1 MLNVYEMPLV
11 RGARYAV
18 ASSESQAPDAH
29 REPPRTAHR
38 AFYFLDLPG
47 YGYARASHAERQAF
61 QHLVTGALAR
71 PRLAGVLWL
80 LDSRREPSADDRAIQ
95 ELFAGRETRVL
106 AALTKS
112 DKLARGLRPARE
124 RELRDALALDSD
136 QVIVT
141 SARAGEGIADLRASL
156 QRLVGQTG

>member
-61 QHLVTGALAR
+61 RHLVTGALAR

>member
-18 ASSESQAPDAH
+18 ASPESQPPDAH

-61 QHLVTGALAR
+61 RRLVTGALER

-80 LDSRREPSADDRAIQ
+80 LDSRREPSAEDRAIH
-95 ELFAGRETRVL
+95 ELLAQRDTRVL

-112 DKLARGLRPARE
+112 DKLPRGRRPTRE
-124 RELRDALALDSD
+124 RELRDALALDTD
-136 QVIVT
+136 QLIVT
-141 SARAGEGIADLRASL
+141 SARAGVGIADLRGSIE
-156 QRLVGQTG
+156 RLIDPAG

>member
-1 MLNVYEMPLV
+1 MLNAYLV
-11 RGARYAV
+11 PRLPRATGPGSAEAERAADPGALPRG
-18 ASSESQAPDAH
+18 
-29 REPPRTAHR
+29 
-38 AFYFLDLPG
+38 FYLLDLPG

-61 QHLVTGALAR
+61 RRLVTGALTR
-71 PRLAGVLWL
+71 PRLVGVLWL

-124 RELRDALALDSD
+124 RELRDALALDPD

-156 QRLVGQTG
+156 QSLVGQTG